1 MLSQGKP
8 PKIIRCRSID
18 EPSNRDATL
27 VHVKENS
34 ITETRSCTMKNTEQ
48 ALAQQLI
55 AACEALLKNTSRKD
69 AELVRGT
76 LDLAKAHY
84 GTAGVSK

>member
-1 MLSQGKP
+1 
-8 PKIIRCRSID
+8 
-18 EPSNRDATL
+18 
-27 VHVKENS
+27 
-34 ITETRSCTMKNTEQ
+34 MKYIEQ
-48 ALAQQLI
+48 VLAQQLI

-84 GTAGVSK
+84 GTAGAGK

>member
-1 MLSQGKP
+1 
-8 PKIIRCRSID
+8 
-18 EPSNRDATL
+18 
-27 VHVKENS
+27 
-34 ITETRSCTMKNTEQ
+34 MKNTEQ

-69 AELVRGT
+69 AELVLGT

-84 GTAGVSK
+84 GTAGVSSPP

>member
-1 MLSQGKP
+1 
-8 PKIIRCRSID
+8 
-18 EPSNRDATL
+18 
-27 VHVKENS
+27 
-34 ITETRSCTMKNTEQ
+34 MKNTEQ

-84 GTAGVSK
+84 GTAGVSKLPVVGLAQHLRIAMASILLGTGF